1 MPCALT
7 AVCETVCS
15 DGDWKRMGSGCYS
28 NVGLWGLLSSLCFLQ
43 CSHAAFMFVSKGGAS
58 RCLGAAVWALPI
70 WLVSFLCTVWSPQPM
85 CVPTG
90 THAHARVHT
99 PTHTHTPFFFFKI
112 FFLCEPFF
120 KVFIESITTCFC
132 FMFWIFGPKA
142 CGLLAP
148 PSGLGWHTV
157 PCDDRWPWGRFQM
170 LLGQQFRAEQGE
182 CAFLPHKVRGSRL
195 AIFCTRSYY
204 SFCLCSAEQTQQS

>member
-70 WLVSFLCTVWSPQPM
+70 WLFSFLCTVWSPQPM

-120 KVFIESITTCFC
+120 KVFIESITTLLLFYVLD
-132 FMFWIFGPKA
+132 FWPQGMWALSSPIRA
-142 CGLLAP
+142 WLTHCAMWWQMT
-148 PSGLGWHTV
+148 LGKVSDAVGTAVQGRAGGVCV
-157 PCDDRWPWGRFQM
+157 P
-170 LLGQQFRAEQGE
+170 A
-182 CAFLPHKVRGSRL
+182 S
-195 AIFCTRSYY
+195 
-204 SFCLCSAEQTQQS
+204 